1 MKKHKTLR
9 LPEWLL
15 NEVEDRLKTDP
26 ASNFTT
32 LVENSLRLYLMENDP
47 VSKMLTK
54 CDNQLSYVIEH
65 LEAVRDHD
73 EENWT
78 DKLSD
83 TLSQLYKSFDELRKA
98 PHFIECVLPDDFPDE
113 ENEN

>member
-1 MKKHKTLR
+1 MKTVKSVR
-9 LPEWLL
+9 LPQWLL

-26 ASNFTT
+26 ASDFTT

-65 LEAVRDHD
+65 LEVIRDHD
-73 EENWT
+73 EENWS
-78 DKLSD
+78 DKLSN
-83 TLSQLYKSFDELRKA
+83 TLNQLYKASDELRKA
-98 PHFIECVLPDDFPDE
+98 PNFIECVLPDDFPDE
-113 ENEN
+113 GNEN